1 MLQKSERKGTQMT
14 QAKNGNQ
21 VKVRYTGKLTD
32 GTEFDAS
39 PENAPLEFTIGKGE
53 VIPGFEQAVEG
64 MSAGE
69 KKTVTLSSDQAYGPH
84 REEMVAEIE
93 RKNIPD
99 DLKLEIGNQLEVTQE
114 NGHPFLV
121 KITSLTE
128 ETVTLDANHPLAGQ
142 ELVFDIELLEIA

>member
-1 MLQKSERKGTQMT
+1 MA
-14 QAKNGNQ
+14 QAKKDDQ
-21 VKVRYTGKLTD
+21 VKVHYTGRLTD

-53 VIPGFEQAVEG
+53 VIPGFEEAVDG
-64 MSAGE
+64 MSPGE
-69 KKTVTLSSDQAYGPH
+69 KKTVNLSSDQAYGPH
-84 REEMVAEIE
+84 RQEMVAEIE
-93 RKNIPD
+93 RKNIPE

-114 NGHPFLV
+114 NGQPFVV
-121 KITSLTE
+121 KITGLSE